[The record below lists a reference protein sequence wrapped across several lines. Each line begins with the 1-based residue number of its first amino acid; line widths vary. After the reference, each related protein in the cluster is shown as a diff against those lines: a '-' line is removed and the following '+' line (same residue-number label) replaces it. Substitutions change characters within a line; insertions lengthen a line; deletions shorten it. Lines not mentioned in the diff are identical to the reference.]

1 VSKRFPCVALIVILL
16 GVVWGYAQTSV
27 TTSLQSNESGT
38 GTSQSKDADPN
49 KGLYVPEI
57 WRLPPVGETS
67 MFAQPPAEVIP
78 TSPVLVVPP
87 AEMITMPEIEIKPPV
102 SNMPASL
109 SGILSDGQ
117 RFEVKPECEP
127 KLWDGS
133 FNLGLD
139 GSEGNTEAFNFRFA
153 LNATRKTEFSI
164 ITANLDYKKQ
174 TSFTQPTADRL
185 YFDGRCERLITQT
198 RWSYF
203 FHETIEYDRSQPF
216 NVRDTSDAGL
226 GYRLIKTDLTTLIGR
241 FGGGFSHEY
250 GGPEDGE
257 YTPEAVFGL
266 QLECQ
271 LNKRHKLLG
280 IVEYAPDVAD
290 FLRYRIRTQAALEM
304 LLNEKGNLGLRM
316 GVLERYNS
324 VPNGARPND
333 LDYALMLMWK
343 F

>member
-1 VSKRFPCVALIVILL
+1 MGILM
-16 GVVWGYAQTSV
+16 GCVWGYAQTSG
-27 TTSLQSNESGT
+27 TTSS
-38 GTSQSKDADPN
+38 TSSASTEAATSASSTKEADPN

-57 WRLPPVGETS
+57 WRLPPVGDNAS
-67 MFAQPPAEVIP
+67 LFAQPPAEVIP
-78 TSPVLVVPP
+78 TPAVLAIPP
-87 AEMITMPEIEIKPPV
+87 ADTITMPEIELRPPICNAPV
-102 SNMPASL
+102 SL

-117 RFEVKPECEP
+117 RIESKPDP
-127 KLWDGS
+127 DKLWDGS

-139 GSEGNTEAFNFRFA
+139 GSEGNTEAFNFRIA

-185 YFDGRCERLITQT
+185 YFDGRAERLITQT
-198 RWSYF
+198 RWSLF

-216 NVRDTSDAGL
+216 DVRDTSDAGV
-226 GYRLIKTDLTTLIGR
+226 GYRLVKTDLTTLIGR
-241 FGGGFSHEY
+241 FGGGFSHVY
-250 GGPEDGE
+250 GGPENGE

-266 QLECQ
+266 QVECQ
-271 LNKRHKLLG
+271 LNKRQKLLG

-290 FLRYRIRTQAALEM
+290 FLRYRIRTQAALEIT
-304 LLNEKGNLGLRM
+304 LNEKGNLGLRM
-316 GVLERYNS
+316 GILERYNS